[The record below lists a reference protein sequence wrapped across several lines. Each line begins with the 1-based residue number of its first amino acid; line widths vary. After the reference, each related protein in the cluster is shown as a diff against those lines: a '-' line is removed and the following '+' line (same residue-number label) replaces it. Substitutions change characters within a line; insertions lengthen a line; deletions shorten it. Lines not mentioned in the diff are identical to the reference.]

1 MRNLWFSLWSF
12 QLISF
17 AHVSAFQSI
26 GAPSLIPTQNRQ
38 SRTVRCFLSS
48 PARTNANAKTTL
60 TEATTW
66 KMRLVLNDKLPTKS
80 KDEIFSLNGY
90 FIEEDG
96 YEPPQG
102 TFHGRRSAGEA
113 KVTNLE
119 IVNSRWMLSEDPED
133 RKDSL
138 WIWGLFSEPLYP
150 FLLLQISLAEKD
162 EDGNST
168 PWPPLYAQISHRR
181 KDGSVL
187 LEPADLK
194 VRNLE
199 QLNADPFGAAKVEIY
214 GEDLVGR
221 ISFQPM

>member
-1 MRNLWFSLWSF
+1 
-12 QLISF
+12 
-17 AHVSAFQSI
+17 
-26 GAPSLIPTQNRQ
+26 
-38 SRTVRCFLSS
+38 
-48 PARTNANAKTTL
+48 
-60 TEATTW
+60 
-66 KMRLVLNDKLPTKS
+66 MRLVLNDKLPTKS

-90 FIEEDG
+90 FREEEG

-102 TFHGRRSAGEA
+102 TFHGRRSGET

-150 FLLLQISLAEKD
+150 FLLLQISLAEKG
-162 EDGNST
+162 EDGNIT
-168 PWPPLYAQISHRR
+168 LWPPLYAQISHRR

-221 ISFQPM
+221 ISFQPI